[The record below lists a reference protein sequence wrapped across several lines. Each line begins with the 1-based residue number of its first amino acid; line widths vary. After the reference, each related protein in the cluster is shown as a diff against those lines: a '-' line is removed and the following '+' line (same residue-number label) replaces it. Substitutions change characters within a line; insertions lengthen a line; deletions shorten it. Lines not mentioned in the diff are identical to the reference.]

1 MAVILVW
8 SAAAAMA
15 DSNADEAKRLY
26 ALGNQ
31 HFALA
36 EYEPAVNA
44 FKEAYRLKEDPAF
57 LYNIAQCY
65 RQMRGQEENAIRL
78 YRSFL
83 QRVPNTPN
91 RDEVE
96 RKIAELERAIA
107 EAAAHAPQQPP
118 QQPAPQQ
125 QPVMPPQQPV
135 MPSQPAMPPQPAMP
149 LRWERASGGRIPAGA
164 IAAGIENGRPLA
176 ICHAD
181 HAGGQHPGK
190 VVAKACNISYGGAEL
205 TIGSYEVLVA
215 DASSLDWVA
224 AAAGEVPVGAIA
236 GGQENGAGLAICRFR
251 HAGAT
256 HPGKLVGTR
265 CAIGYGGKEIYSD
278 RYEILIDRA
287 AAAAASA
294 PPVAVAPTKQKLNAG
309 PLWNNRDAGQK
320 CPGLCGA
327 NGGKWTGQWST
338 TVPGKMSVC
347 ECAFGQ

>member
-1 MAVILVW
+1 MAVILVV
-8 SAAAAMA
+8 SSVAMA

-96 RKIAELERAIA
+96 RKIGELERVVA
-107 EAAAHAPQQPP
+107 ESGHAPAPTT
-118 QQPAPQQ
+118 PAPAQ
-125 QPVMPPQQPV
+125 MPP
-135 MPSQPAMPPQPAMP
+135 PAMPPPAMPPPAMP

-164 IAAGIENGRPLA
+164 IAAGIENGKPLA

-181 HAGGQHPGK
+181 HQGGQHPGK

-215 DASSLDWVA
+215 DAARLDWVA
-224 AAAGEVPVGAIA
+224 ATAGEVPVGAIA
-236 GGQENGAGLAICRFR
+236 GGQENGAALAICRFR

-265 CAIGYGGKEIYSD
+265 CAIGYGGREIYSD

-287 AAAAASA
+287 AAAPVQA
-294 PPVAVAPTKQKLNAG
+294 PPPPTKQQLNAG
-309 PLWNNRDAGQK
+309 PIWNNRDAGQK
-320 CPGLCGA
+320 CPSLCGA

-338 TVPGKMSVC
+338 TVAGKMSVC
-347 ECAFGQ
+347 ECVFGQ